1 MLSTVILPW
10 VHYLAVLLMV
20 GALVAQMYLLKLSGV
35 PDAVRSLARVDR
47 MYGVSA
53 LLVFVTGML
62 RVWCGGKGPD
72 YYFHNGAF
80 HGVIGLFILAAL
92 ISVVPTLRF
101 IRWRKAVAAGALPT
115 EGEARK
121 TRMLMHVQL
130 TLIVII
136 TLLITMVAHG
146 YGAH

>member
-10 VHYLAVLLMV
+10 VHYLVVFVMI
-20 GALVAQMYLLKLSGV
+20 GALMAQMYLLKLSGV
-35 PDAVRSLARVDR
+35 PDAVRSIARVDR
-47 MYGVSA
+47 IYGVSA
-53 LLVFVTGML
+53 LLVFITGML
-62 RVWCGGKGPD
+62 RVWHGGKGPD

-101 IRWRKAVAAGALPT
+101 IRWRKAVDAGALPG

-146 YGAH
+146 YGVH

>member
-10 VHYLAVLLMV
+10 VHYVAVLLMV
-20 GALVAQMYLLKLSGV
+20 GALMAQMYLLKLSGV
-35 PDAVRSLARVDR
+35 PDAVRSIARVDR
-47 MYGVSA
+47 IYGIAA
-53 LLVFVTGML
+53 LVVFVTGML
-62 RVWCGGKGPD
+62 RVWHGGKGPD

-101 IRWRKAVAAGALPT
+101 IRWRKAVDAGALPA

-121 TRMLMHVQL
+121 TRILMHVQL

-146 YGAH
+146 YGVH